1 MIDVLATVFIRN
13 NLIVAFAVVG
23 VTIWISYLL
32 ATKLTQGRIH
42 GSAIAIALGLVA
54 AYFGGLATGGSKGI
68 ADVALLGG
76 IGLMGGGML
85 RDFAIVSTAF
95 GVQLKELK
103 KAGLAGVISI
113 FAGVIVSFI
122 VGAVIAVLFG
132 YTDAAEITTIG
143 AGAVTYIV
151 GPVTGEAIGAS
162 NEVITLSV
170 AAGLVKSILV
180 MIGTPLVARFIGLDN
195 PHTAMVY
202 GGLMGTTSGV
212 AAGLAATDP
221 KLVPYGAMTATF
233 YTGIGCLMGPSILFF
248 IVGALV

>member
-1 MIDVLATVFIRN
+1 M
-13 NLIVAFAVVG
+13 VG
-23 VTIWISYLL
+23 VTIWISYFL
-32 ATKLTQGRIH
+32 AEKLTNGRIH
-42 GSAIAIALGLVA
+42 GSAIAIALGLLA
-54 AYFGGLATGGSKGI
+54 AYFGGVATGGNTGV

-76 IGLMGGGML
+76 IGLMGGGMM
-85 RDFAIVSTAF
+85 RDFAIVATAF
-95 GVQLKELK
+95 GVQLRELK
-103 KAGLAGVISI
+103 KAGVAGVISI

-122 VGAVIAVLFG
+122 VGAVIAILFG
-132 YTDAAEITTIG
+132 YTDPADITTIG

-162 NEVITLSV
+162 DAVITLSV

-180 MIGTPLVARFIGLDN
+180 MIGTPLVAKHIGLDN
-195 PHTAMVY
+195 PQSAMVF

-233 YTGIGCLMGPSILFF
+233 YTGVGCLLGPSILFF
-248 IVGALV
+248 IVSAFY